1 MIVWLISGLAAL
13 AVGVV
18 AGLLF
23 RDVIAILV
31 GAIIPWLGLLAAI
44 IYGVY
49 FVPHQGG
56 GYALW
61 PIAQLFGGTFVGT
74 VGGLTAGLVSH
85 FAHSKRLSNPK
96 A

>member
-1 MIVWLISGLAAL
+1 MIVWLISGLVAM

-31 GAIIPWLGLLAAI
+31 GAIIPWLGLLACV
-44 IYGVY
+44 YG
-49 FVPHQGG
+49 
-56 GYALW
+56 AEMW
-61 PIAQLFGGTFVGT
+61 SIAMVFGGTFVGT

-85 FAHSKRLSNPK
+85 FAHSKRSSNPQ